1 MTLMTSVT
9 VDLPFLLV
17 AVALLWFPRH
27 WLRLGS
33 VFKRRRSANAVR
45 AAKEPWNN
53 REQGDPRVSLGA
65 EFSKFRNYVDLLRA
79 GAGSLA
85 LFGGLGITSCLGVA
99 EGAPRNIGYAVI
111 GLRALILLIG
121 LLVQTV
127 RFENNHLTF
136 YPPIFYLAGL
146 TVGLSGY
153 RDAGFA
159 FVLIWALSP
168 VFGGALGLL
177 TIYAAL
183 VVGFGY
189 VFNGGVSLS
198 SALAGFLCFLP
209 ALLSM
214 LANRP
219 LVVLSRKGSKSG
231 P

>member
-17 AVALLWFPRH
+17 AVALLWFPRR

-33 VFKRRRSANAVR
+33 VFKRRRSASAVR

-53 REQGDPRVSLGA
+53 RERGDPRMSFGA
-65 EFSKFRNYVDLLRA
+65 EFYKFRNYVDLLRA

-111 GLRALILLIG
+111 GLSALILLIG

-127 RFENNHLTF
+127 CFENNHLTF

-153 RDAGFA
+153 RAAVFA
-159 FVLIWALSP
+159 FALIWAINGA
-168 VFGGALGLL
+168 FGSALGFLS
-177 TIYAAL
+177 IYAVL
-183 VVGFGY
+183 VVGFGFA
-189 VFNGGVSLS
+189 FNGGFSLLS
-198 SALAGFLCFLP
+198 PLAGFLCFLP
-209 ALLSM
+209 GLLSM

-219 LVVLSRKGSKSG
+219 LVVLSRKGSMLG
-231 P
+231 R

>member
-1 MTLMTSVT
+1 MTLMNSVT

-17 AVALLWFPRH
+17 AIALLWFPRH

-33 VFKRRRSANAVR
+33 VFKRRRSANAAR

-53 REQGDPRVSLGA
+53 REQGDPRVNFGA

-99 EGAPRNIGYAVI
+99 EGAPGNTGYAVI

-146 TVGLSGY
+146 TVALSGY
-153 RDAGFA
+153 RAAGFA
-159 FVLIWALSP
+159 FVLIWAMSGSTFVETSFVTSGAMPLSTSVLIFAKL
-168 VFGGALGLL
+168 VF
-177 TIYAAL
+177 
-183 VVGFGY
+183 
-189 VFNGGVSLS
+189 S
-198 SALAGFLCFLP
+198 SA
-209 ALLSM
+209 
-214 LANRP
+214 R
-219 LVVLSRKGSKSG
+219 SRL
-231 P
+231 